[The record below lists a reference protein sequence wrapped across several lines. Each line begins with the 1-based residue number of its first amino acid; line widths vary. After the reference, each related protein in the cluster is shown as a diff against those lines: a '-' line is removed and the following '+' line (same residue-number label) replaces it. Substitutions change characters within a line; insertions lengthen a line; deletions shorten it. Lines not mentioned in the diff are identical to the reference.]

1 MNPFYIIT
9 AITSLVAAVFGG
21 AVVADH
27 EQNAPIVV
35 NDEIIKGIHSNAGSI
50 NNAMQNML
58 AGYANPADVQYEIQL
73 SYRDALHDTD
83 YSKDEVQENE
93 NYKDYL
99 NAAYTVTQDKLS
111 GSSDLE
117 KDVGIMNDK
126 YNSI

>member
-9 AITSLVAAVFGG
+9 ALASLVAAVFGG
-21 AVVADH
+21 AAVVDH
-27 EQNAPIVV
+27 EHSAPIFV
-35 NDEIIKGIHSNAGSI
+35 NDEIIKGIQSNAGSI
-50 NNAMQNML
+50 NNAVQNML

-99 NAAYTVTQDKLS
+99 NAAYTVTQDKIS